1 MASWKILCKY
11 AEVLMGEWSNWM
23 ARPWNELQ
31 WVLLKMGYTHLVGG
45 FNPSEK
51 ICSSVG
57 MMKFPIYGNTKHIP
71 NHQPVNDHF
80 DREKA
85 VLKQCM
91 ENWVPFLL
99 GHLGWFIFRFNLL
112 KDPPQKD
119 SHIWFVGI
127 PRFWIIGIPN
137 IQRVVIPELII
148 QQSIRYQL
156 HR

>member
-1 MASWKILCKY
+1 
-11 AEVLMGEWSNWM
+11 
-23 ARPWNELQ
+23 
-31 WVLLKMGYTHLVGG
+31 
-45 FNPSEK
+45 
-51 ICSSVG
+51 
-57 MMKFPIYGNTKHIP
+57 
-71 NHQPVNDHF
+71 
-80 DREKA
+80 
-85 VLKQCM
+85 M